1 MINPNTQPAL
11 SDREEFRMLDCLHA
25 LYRRRKALLLATAAG
40 ALAAALLSLAAP
52 RTYRSSVS
60 MEIQGINENF
70 SNTGSV
76 LPAGASGGGDWNAYV
91 QTQVE
96 MLQQEP
102 LLERVV
108 ANLKLADRP
117 EFRHGPALAR
127 ENAVSVLKKSLQ
139 VVPGHGSR
147 IVRILADSRDP
158 KLAAQIADNLA
169 QSFIEENVQSRRAAA
184 KQIYDALNI
193 QLDTLRQRLHAS
205 ESQLVEGE
213 RGGRR
218 ASTSALKRDIE
229 ADRKSYDSI
238 SQKVNDSWIASA
250 VGQSNVR
257 IVSAA
262 RVPSRPYKPNLPFN
276 VGIGA
281 IGGLVLCVGFV
292 MFREQSSPTVRMP
305 GEAAVSLSLPELGV
319 IPLATGPGF
328 GKFGLVPWRSKNDQA
343 ERIPWGGSSPMSE
356 SFRATLSSILSPDR
370 AADCARILV
379 VTSSVPMEG
388 KTTVVGNLGISL
400 TEIGKRVLLID
411 GDLRRPRLHKMFD
424 EPNSWGLSDIL
435 REKNGIEELPLD
447 AITRKTSVPHLY
459 LLPSGAPVE
468 NVFGLL
474 WSGRLARLLPRFRSE
489 FDYVLLDAPPCL
501 EFADARIMARHA
513 DQLLLVVRANST
525 DRRTVQ
531 AAVQRLLLDGIPM
544 MGVILNGCDPARD
557 GQYRYAGNE
566 FIR

>member
-1 MINPNTQPAL
+1 
-11 SDREEFRMLDCLHA
+11 MLDCLHA
-25 LYRRRKALLLATAAG
+25 FYRHKRALLLATAAG
-40 ALAAALLSLAAP
+40 ALVAALLSLAAP

-60 MEIQGINENF
+60 MEIQGVNENF
-70 SNTGSV
+70 SNTGGV
-76 LPAGASGGGDWNAYV
+76 VPAGTSVSGDWNAYV

-102 LLERVV
+102 LLARV
-108 ANLKLADRP
+108 AENLKLADRP
-117 EFRHGPALAR
+117 EFRRGPAPAM
-127 ENAVSVLKKSLQ
+127 ENAVSALKKNVQ

-147 IVRILADSRDP
+147 IIRILSDSRDP
-158 KLAAQIADNLA
+158 RLAAQIADNLA
-169 QSFIEENVQSRRAAA
+169 QSFIDENVESRRAAA
-184 KQIYDALNI
+184 KHIYDTLNT
-193 QLDTLRQRLHAS
+193 QLNSLRERLRAS
-205 ESQLVEGE
+205 ENQLAEAA
-213 RGGRR
+213 RGSTNTRGPGQHL
-218 ASTSALKRDIE
+218 ASVSALKRDIE
-229 ADRKSYDSI
+229 ADRKAYDSI
-238 SQKVNDSWIASA
+238 SQKMNDSWIASA
-250 VGQSNVR
+250 VGQSNIR
-257 IVSAA
+257 ILNAA
-262 RVPSRPYKPNLPFN
+262 PVPSRPYKPNFPFN
-276 VGIGA
+276 VAIGA
-281 IGGLVLCVGFV
+281 ICGLILCAGIV
-292 MFREQSSPTVRMP
+292 MLREQLSPTVRMP

-319 IPLATGPGF
+319 IPYASEPGF
-328 GKFGLVPWRSKNDQA
+328 GKFGLVRWASKNDQT

-370 AADCARILV
+370 DADCARILV

-468 NVFGLL
+468 NIFGLL
-474 WSGRLARLLPRFRSE
+474 WSGRLARLLPRFRGE

-501 EFADARIMARHA
+501 EFADARIMARYA

-544 MGVILNGCDPARD
+544 MGVILNCCDPAGD
-557 GQYRYAGNE
+557 GQYRYAGND